1 MGTAYTIRKARMQ
14 DVRGIHAMLMECAGR
29 QELLPRSLND
39 LYGHL
44 RDFMVLVD
52 ARGDSVLGCCAFAI
66 CWEGLGEIRSL
77 AVAADMQRG
86 GWGRKLVEAC
96 LSEAVML
103 GLYRVFTLTYVP
115 GFFEKLGFSLTSKDV
130 LPQKVWADCLNCPK
144 FPDCDEVSM
153 ILEL

>member
-14 DVRGIHAMLMECAGR
+14 DVRGIHALLMDCAGR

-52 ARGDSVLGCCAFAI
+52 ARGDTVLGCCAFAI

-77 AVAADMQRG
+77 AVSAEMQHG
-86 GWGRKLVEAC
+86 GWGRRLVEAC

-115 GFFEKLGFSLTSKDV
+115 GFFREVGLRPDLQGRAAAEGLGR
-130 LPQKVWADCLNCPK
+130 LP
-144 FPDCDEVSM
+144 
-153 ILEL
+153 ELSQVPGLRRSRHDP